1 MSLMRRNV
9 KVEKSSARTLD
20 ADTTKKLSCGFIRR
34 RHTTYAEV
42 IHDLPTPLKP
52 SMIFLRGPYW
62 R

>member
-1 MSLMRRNV
+1 MSLMSLSV

-20 ADTTKKLSCGFIRR
+20 AETTRKFNCGFILR